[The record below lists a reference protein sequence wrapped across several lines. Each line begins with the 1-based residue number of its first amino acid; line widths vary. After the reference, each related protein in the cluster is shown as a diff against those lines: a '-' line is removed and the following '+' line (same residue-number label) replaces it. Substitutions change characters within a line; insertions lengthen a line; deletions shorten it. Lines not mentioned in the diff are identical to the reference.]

1 MALTVATF
9 RAAFPAY
16 TQATHAD
23 ARVQFWLDMAV
34 KLMKAERWGDLFDN
48 GQGLFVAHHLTLE
61 RQASATSGG
70 NEGAPGLVSGK
81 TVGSVSKSYSQQD
94 VTFAR
99 AGNYNLTVHG
109 REYFQLA
116 RMIGAGGCMA

>member
-9 RAAFPAY
+9 RTDFPAY
-16 TQATHAD
+16 TQAIYAD
-23 ARVQFWLDMAV
+23 ARVQFWLDMSV
-34 KLMKAERWGDLFDN
+34 KLMSVERWGTCYDN

-94 VTFAR
+94 VTFSR
-99 AGNYNLTVHG
+99 AGNYNLTMWG

-116 RMIGAGGCMA
+116 RMIGAGGGQV

>member
-1 MALTVATF
+1 MALTVASF

-16 TQATHAD
+16 TQVPHAD

-34 KLMKAERWGDLFDN
+34 RLMNADRWGDLFDN